1 MIKKLI
7 GLTALS
13 LVSTAAGAADV
24 DVAHGK
30 ALVDANCYEC
40 HRNEVYTRPDRRVTS
55 RKGLTTQVQR
65 CELAL
70 GLKWFEDDVESA
82 AEYLN
87 QQFYRF
93 K

>member
-1 MIKKLI
+1 MIKKSLTFASLLLI
-7 GLTALS
+7 TAS
-13 LVSTAAGAADV
+13 VQAADF
-24 DVAHGK
+24 DLKSGK
-30 ALVDANCYEC
+30 ALVDQNCYEC
-40 HRNEVYTRPDRRVTS
+40 HKNEVYTRSDRRVTS
-55 RKGLTTQVQR
+55 RKALSTQVQR

-70 GLKWFEDDVESA
+70 GLKWFDEDIENV